1 MKREVFVPY
10 GQSNEACPERIDYC
24 ERYCDWAART
34 LLSLFEHWGDQMP
47 RHLEMVR
54 TSARLHT
61 VSVDIGDFS
70 VSLAM
75 SMVYVLH
82 REQPDWLV

>member
-10 GQSNEACPERIDYC
+10 GRSNEACPERIDYC

-34 LLSLFEHWGDQMP
+34 LLSLFERWGDQMP

-54 TSARLHT
+54 TSACLHT
-61 VSVDIGDFS
+61 ISVDIGVIWSPKLCCKID
-70 VSLAM
+70 
-75 SMVYVLH
+75 